1 MIHSSSHVI
10 LFATLC
16 GTLSLTGCG
25 KGAPEA
31 KGAPLKQCAWCA
43 TSRPMARRV
52 LMTNLFDVALFPASR
67 LGELYH
73 PRWRIKVLCDNLQA
87 LATLEARDNDDLP
100 DRQRINRA
108 YVHTALKP
116 LLPALLLG
124 RKVARLLRN
133 VLRLIAKQ
141 TYLHRENLSKPRK
154 PGPKPHKYMTQKH
167 C

>member
-1 MIHSSSHVI
+1 MTYSSARVLLLAI
-10 LFATLC
+10 FY

-73 PRWRIKVLCDNLQA
+73 PRWRIKVLCDNL
-87 LATLEARDNDDLP
+87 EARDNDDLP

-124 RKVARLLRN
+124 RKVARRLRN